1 MCATFIILYYHC
13 STTIYV
19 LLLKGGNQNRQGVQ
33 FWFHGGLI
41 QGERGGGANSVC
53 QFHSPLPHP
62 LLGKYP
68 HLVAR
73 VASKAAKKAASTAP
87 GTSTGR
93 QSEVTVNFHEVA
105 VGATVE
111 KYIEIANVSP
121 VSRVQTIPHYICVTS
136 LQICP
141 LMLQC
146 ESGIGQ

>member
-1 MCATFIILYYHC
+1 MVPWGPN
-13 STTIYV
+13 S
-19 LLLKGGNQNRQGVQ
+19 G
-33 FWFHGGLI
+33 
-41 QGERGGGANSVC
+41 RGGGEQIQYDS
-53 QFHSPLPHP
+53 FILHFPGP

-73 VASKAAKKAASTAP
+73 VASKAAKKAASTAA

-121 VSRVQTIPHYICVTS
+121 VSRVQAIPHYIRMCY
-136 LQICP
+136 
-141 LMLQC
+141 
-146 ESGIGQ
+146 